1 RRREQAVAAVLMPR
15 RPRPES
21 TGMPTRRRLIAMVWV
36 LTATGCSWMP
46 AHPVSIRGGDDP
58 GERMPRPATPEELEA
73 LRTQIVDAHNAFR
86 TDAKLKRLTINRKLT
101 AAAQAHAEDMA
112 SRRKMTH
119 TGGDGSSSA
128 ERVKARGY
136 RYFRAGENVAAGRF
150 TAERVMKGW
159 MNSPAHKRNILG
171 GYSEIGVGYAV
182 DDVGTG
188 YWCVTFGLP
197 SSR

>member
-1 RRREQAVAAVLMPR
+1 MKS
-15 RPRPES
+15 S
-21 TGMPTRRRLIAMVWV
+21 TR
-36 LTATGCSWMP
+36 
-46 AHPVSIRGGDDP
+46 
-58 GERMPRPATPEELEA
+58 
-73 LRTQIVDAHNAFR
+73 LRTGIVEAHNALR
-86 TDAKLKRLTINRKLT
+86 TDAKLKKVTSNRKLT

-112 SRRKMTH
+112 ARHKMSH
-119 TGGDGSSSA
+119 TGGDGSSSS

-159 MNSPAHKRNILG
+159 MDSPGHRRNILG

-182 DDVGTG
+182 DESGTG

-197 SSR
+197 ASR